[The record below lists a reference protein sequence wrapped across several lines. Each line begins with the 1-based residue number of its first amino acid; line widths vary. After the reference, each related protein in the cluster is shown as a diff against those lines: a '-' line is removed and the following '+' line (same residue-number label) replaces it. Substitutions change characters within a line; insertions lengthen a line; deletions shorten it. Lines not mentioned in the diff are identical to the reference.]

1 MRKKHEQSEV
11 AAIQMRCAASLEE
24 NLKKAGSH
32 GAKGG
37 GRGANDPSA
46 GTFEREY
53 FASSAG
59 MTFIIMRSL

>member
-1 MRKKHEQSEV
+1 MNKVKV

-24 NLKKAGSH
+24 NLKKAE
-32 GAKGG
+32 AMVRKAAAEEQMILLPELL
-37 GRGANDPSA
+37 RGNI
-46 GTFEREY
+46 